1 MPNANRFSRILET
14 AREQQHG
21 GTATAG
27 KPAVTRR
34 AAQPPA
40 KKRGRPA
47 TGKRSDPDY
56 ESTTIFLRGTTK
68 IAAAKKLIGDKDQDL
83 SDVVETLLSDWVSKP
98 S

>member
-1 MPNANRFSRILET
+1 MPDANRFSRILET

-27 KPAVTRR
+27 KPKVARR
-34 AAQPPA
+34 AAQRPT

-56 ESTTIFLRGTTK
+56 ESTTIFLRSATK
-68 IAAAKKLIGDKDQDL
+68 IAAAKKLIGDRDQDL
-83 SDVVETLLSDWVSKP
+83 SDVVEALLSEWAKKHS
-98 S
+98 